1 MAKHLLEIQPIMAK
15 EKSTNGSSNGR
26 LEVLKTY
33 KMYVGGAFPRTES
46 GRSYS
51 PAPAGKPIANMC
63 LGSRKD
69 VRNAIVAARAAQGSW
84 AARTAYNRCQI
95 LYRIGEMLEGR
106 TAQFVAEM
114 ELMGMSATAAKKEV
128 EASIDRLVYYAGWCD
143 KYQQVFSSVNP
154 VASSHFNFSVLEP
167 GGVVFM
173 VANEESPLLGLV
185 SLLAPIIAS
194 GNTCVMLASESKP
207 LCAITLGEVLQT
219 SDLPGGV
226 ANFITGKLEEVAEH
240 FAKHLDVNHIAFDRK
255 DQDSL
260 VSIQRNSIGNLKRVR
275 SYDYDWN
282 DVESQGPWL
291 IHDFC
296 EVKTT
301 WHPIEKISESG
312 SGY

>member
-1 MAKHLLEIQPIMAK
+1 MAK
-15 EKSTNGSSNGR
+15 EKSSSNGSAKR

-33 KMYVGGAFPRTES
+33 KMYLGGAFPRTES

-69 VRNAIVAARAAQGSW
+69 VRNAIVAARTAQPAW
-84 AARTAYNRCQI
+84 AGRTAYNRAQI

-106 TAQFVAEM
+106 SAQFAAEL
-114 ELMGMSATAAKKEV
+114 ELMGLTAAAAQNEV
-128 EASIDRLVYYAGWCD
+128 EASVDRLVYYAGWCD
-143 KYQQVFSSVNP
+143 KFQQVFSSVNP

-167 GGVVFM
+167 AGVVFY
-173 VANEESPLLGLV
+173 VANEDSPLLGLV

-207 LCAITLGEVLQT
+207 LSAITLGEVLQT
-219 SDLPGGV
+219 SDVPGGV
-226 ANFITGKLEEVAEH
+226 ANFITGKLDELVES
-240 FAKHLDVNHIAFDRK
+240 FSTHLDVNHIAFDRK
-255 DQDSL
+255 DKDAL
-260 VSIQRNSIGNLKRVR
+260 TAIQKNSVGNVKRVR
-275 SYDYDWN
+275 SYDYDWA
-282 DVESQGPWL
+282 DADAQGPWL

-301 WHPIEKISESG
+301 WHPIEKISEAG

>member
-1 MAKHLLEIQPIMAK
+1 MAQDKAK
-15 EKSTNGSSNGR
+15 TAER

-46 GRSYS
+46 GRFYS

-69 VRNAIVAARAAQGSW
+69 VRNAIVAARAAQPSW
-84 AARTAYNRCQI
+84 AAKSAYNRAQI

-106 TAQFVAEM
+106 SAQFIEEM
-114 ELMGMSATAAKKEV
+114 KLMGLSAAEAKAEV
-128 EASIDRLVYYAGWCD
+128 ESSIDRLVYYAGWCD
-143 KYQQVFSSVNP
+143 KYQQIFSSVNP
-154 VASSHFNFSVLEP
+154 VASAHFNFSILEP
-167 GGVVFM
+167 AGVVFM
-173 VANEESPLLGLV
+173 VANETSPLLGIV

-207 LCAITLGEVLQT
+207 LSAITLGEVLQT
-219 SDLPGGV
+219 SDVPGGV
-226 ANFITGKLEEVAEH
+226 ANFITGKLDELVEH
-240 FAKHLDVNHIAFDRK
+240 FSKHLDVNHIAYDRE

-260 VSIQRNSIGNLKRVR
+260 VLVRRDSIGNLKRVR
-275 SYDYDWN
+275 SYQCDWT
-282 DVESQGPWL
+282 DLESQGPWL
-291 IHDFC
+291 INDFC

-301 WHPIEKISESG
+301 WHPIEKISETG

>member
-1 MAKHLLEIQPIMAK
+1 MAK
-15 EKSTNGSSNGR
+15 EKSSNGSSNGR

-33 KMYVGGAFPRTES
+33 KMYIGGAFPRTES

-69 VRNAIVAARAAQGSW
+69 VRNAIVAARSAQASW
-84 AARTAYNRCQI
+84 AGRSAYNRAQI

-106 TAQFVAEM
+106 SSQFAE
-114 ELMGMSATAAKKEV
+114 ELQTMGLSAAAAKKEV
-128 EASIDRLVYYAGWCD
+128 EASVDRLVYYAGWCD
-143 KYQQVFSSVNP
+143 KYQQIFSSVNP

-173 VANEESPLLGLV
+173 VANEDSPLLGLV

-207 LCAITLGEVLQT
+207 LSAITLGEVLQT
-219 SDLPGGV
+219 SDVPGGV
-226 ANFITGKLEEVAEH
+226 VNFITGKLDELAEH
-240 FAKHLDVNHIAFDRK
+240 FSKHLDVNHIAFDR
-255 DQDSL
+255 DDAESL
-260 VSIQRNSIGNLKRVR
+260 VTIQQNSIGNLKRIR
-275 SYDYDWN
+275 AYNEDWS
-282 DVESQGPWL
+282 DPESQGPWL